1 MSGTNTQA
9 GAPSF
14 FELYR
19 RGEATAD
26 EIDDYVGRWHRDPE
40 PAVKDLPL
48 HDDLGLTRQEYEVL
62 LYDAEALPQ
71 VLAAR
76 ESQRPLAGV
85 MAARLRELTAANRP
99 EDATTIVLLGNWLA
113 AEGVA

>member
-1 MSGTNTQA
+1 MSDISTKA
-9 GAPSF
+9 RVPSF
-14 FELYR
+14 FDLYR

-26 EIDDYVGRWHRDPE
+26 ELDDFVGRWHRSLE

-48 HDDLGLTRQEYEVL
+48 HDYLGLTRQEYEVL

-71 VLAAR
+71 VLVAR
-76 ESQRPLAGV
+76 ESQRPLAGL
-85 MAARLRELTAANRP
+85 MAARLRELKAANRP
-99 EDATTIVLLGNWLA
+99 EDGTTIVLLGNWLA